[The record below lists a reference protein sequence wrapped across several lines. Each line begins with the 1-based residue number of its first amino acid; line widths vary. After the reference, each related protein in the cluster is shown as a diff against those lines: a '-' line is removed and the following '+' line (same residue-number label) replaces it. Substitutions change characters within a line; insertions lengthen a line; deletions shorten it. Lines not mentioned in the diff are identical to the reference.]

1 MKHRKPFVK
10 GTRWLRGINKCNRAM
25 FSLHRQTTIIH
36 MTPKWMKSFYLW
48 FLVLYLCAY
57 RKSICTKRTLGNL
70 PTKFSFLWWPLN
82 IFFPSIIW
90 KISYGG
96 WLCMRRVSFGGFFF
110 PKGILKYKV
119 QQVLRGRPSFLCY
132 YINHVFMGRSAHY
145 INE

>member
-1 MKHRKPFVK
+1 MWILEGHVKHRKPFVK

-82 IFFPSIIW
+82 IW

-96 WLCMRRVSFGGFFF
+96 WLCMRRVSFRGFFF
-110 PKGILKYKV
+110 SQGNFKIQSTNKYLGDILLGRDIRKYFIR
-119 QQVLRGRPSFLCY
+119 LRVKL
-132 YINHVFMGRSAHY
+132 
-145 INE
+145 